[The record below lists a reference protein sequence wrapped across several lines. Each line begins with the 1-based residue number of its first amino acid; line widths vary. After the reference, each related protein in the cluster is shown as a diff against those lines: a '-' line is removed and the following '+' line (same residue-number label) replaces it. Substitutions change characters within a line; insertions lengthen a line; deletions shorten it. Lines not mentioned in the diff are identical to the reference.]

1 MEKLSIRLANL
12 LLKKHC
18 IEESMHS
25 IYQYGLQMIL
35 EVGCSFITSIIICCL
50 CGMIVEGIVFFSV
63 FIPLRSYLGGFHM
76 KSYGACF
83 ICSSITLMGILV
95 LVKLFSP
102 SPIVSWM
109 LLIVSMTMILRK
121 AQKEKV
127 SDDEGKY
134 FYPRIFVISVVV
146 IFIGIAF
153 SISDN
158 SSMLFLL
165 ACTNALIAIS
175 KIMERKM

>member
-1 MEKLSIRLANL
+1 MENLSIRLANL

-35 EVGCSFITSIIICCL
+35 EIGCSFITSIIICCL
-50 CGMIVEGIVFFSV
+50 CGMIVEGIVFFSI

-83 ICSSITLMGILV
+83 ICSSVTLMGILV

-109 LLIVSMTMILRK
+109 LLIVSMTIILWK

-127 SDDEGKY
+127 LDGEGRY
-134 FYPRIFVISVVV
+134 FYPKIFVISVVV
-146 IFIGIAF
+146 IMICIAF
-153 SISDN
+153 SILGDY
-158 SSMLFLL
+158 SMLFLL
-165 ACTNALIAIS
+165 ACTNALIATS
-175 KIMERKM
+175 KIMERK